1 MYFCS
6 VTNISYKLTSSHELT
21 FREAAFDS
29 EENLLIEKS
38 ITSMEDSTRRKMA
51 AAHNKF
57 EDIFQ
62 MAKTFEEGLD
72 ILIQNLERLSLLFE
86 PTSRARQEKQESF
99 IGMSIPENVQ
109 VHPPSDIRSKGR
121 CKRIVGYADKHKR
134 TQSSGP
140 RKCTSCKGVGH
151 DRRNCPNK
159 DAAPP

>member
-1 MYFCS
+1 MYFGS
-6 VTNISYKLTSSHELT
+6 VTNISYKLTSSHELP

-29 EENLLIEKS
+29 EGNLLIEKS

-51 AAHNKF
+51 TARNKF

-62 MAKTFEEGLD
+62 MAKTSEEGLD

-86 PTSRARQEKQESF
+86 PISRTRQEEQESF
-99 IGMSIPENVQ
+99 IRMSIPENVQ

-121 CKRIVGYADKHKR
+121 CKRIVGHADKHKR

-140 RKCTSCKGVGH
+140 RKCSSCKGIGH
-151 DRRNCPNK
+151 DRRNCSNK